1 MHTVGDKQKG
11 IIRPEFDRSISI
23 DFQGA
28 KITSDTGFLVMRE
41 IDQRFSILS
50 EAAYQ
55 IEDPR
60 SARHTDHSLLELLRQ
75 RVYQVAAGYE
85 DCNDA
90 DDLRVDPA
98 LRLALGKEHEYGAGQ
113 SALSRFENSILATP
127 QGLKALENAI
137 SRSADTL
144 LRRRNKRRLII
155 DVDSTEDPV
164 HGNQEGAAFNGYFE
178 QVCYHPLFCFTNKG
192 DLLSARLRPGNA
204 HSAEGVIDLISPL
217 VERYRSRFKSFW
229 LRGDA
234 AFAGPD
240 LYEFCEK
247 KRITY
252 FIRLPANSSLKKII
266 LPHLKRPTGRPP
278 KSGVQVRVIEFH
290 YQAEKWSKPRRV
302 VCKIEWHVGELFPRV
317 GFIVT
322 NSSLEAHKVIT
333 TYNGRAEI
341 ENRIKEGKNTLRW
354 DKTSCHRFAA
364 NQARLLIG
372 CLAYNLLHMIRDTAF
387 WGESIKPSIESIIRR
402 LVKVGARVVYHA
414 RRWYVHVATAFSLAR
429 YYRIIFA

>member
-1 MHTVGDKQKG
+1 MRAVGDKKKG
-11 IIRPEFDRSISI
+11 TIKPEFDRSISI
-23 DFQGA
+23 DFRGA
-28 KITSDTGFLVMRE
+28 RITSDTGFLLLRE
-41 IDQRFSILS
+41 IDQRFNILG
-50 EAAYQ
+50 AAASQ
-55 IEDPR
+55 IDDAR
-60 SARHTDHSLLELLRQ
+60 SPRHTDHSLLQLLRQ

-90 DDLRVDPA
+90 DHLRVDPA
-98 LRLALGKEHEYGAGQ
+98 LRLALGKEHESGAGQ
-113 SALSRFENSILATP
+113 SALCRFENSILATP
-127 QGLKALENAI
+127 QGLKALESAV

-144 LRRRNKRRLII
+144 LGRRNKRRLIL

-178 QVCYHPLFCFTNKG
+178 QVCYHPLFCLTNKG
-192 DLLSARLRPGNA
+192 DLLGARLRPGNA

-252 FIRLPANSSLKKII
+252 FIRLPSNNCLKKLIQ
-266 LPHLKRPTGRPP
+266 LHLKRPTGRPP
-278 KSGVQVRVIEFH
+278 KSGVQVRVIEFD
-290 YQAEKWSKPRRV
+290 YQAERWNKPRRV
-302 VCKIEWHVGELFPRV
+302 ICKIEWHVGELFPRV

-322 NSSLEAHKVIT
+322 NSNIEAQRVIT
-333 TYNGRAEI
+333 VYNGRAEI

-364 NQARLLIG
+364 NQARLLVG

-387 WGESIKPSIESIIRR
+387 WGESVKPSIESIIRR

-414 RRWYVHVATAFSLAR
+414 RRWYVHVGTAYPLAR
-429 YYRIIFA
+429 HYQILFA